1 MLKKLAII
9 VGIIIII
16 LVLRSY
22 FSYKNYKSSMEVERE
37 LRAMQQQ
44 NPSINVLS
52 PTDIVKNHQQKTD
65 TIKQIAIRKSN
76 IWDNLTAVKY
86 TNNNSESYTP
96 FFDDR
101 QKQFDNKEIMIEGY
115 LIPTEVAKEGTYF
128 LLSLYPYK
136 SCFFCGGAGIQ
147 TLIEVESKE
156 PVIYTDNLLTIKG
169 LFSLNKSNNGAF
181 FYKLVQAEVL

>member
-1 MLKKLAII
+1 
-9 VGIIIII
+9 
-16 LVLRSY
+16 
-22 FSYKNYKSSMEVERE
+22 MEIEKE

-52 PTDIVKNHQQKTD
+52 PTDIVQNHQQKTD
-65 TIKQIAIRKSN
+65 TRKQIAIKNSN
-76 IWDNLTAVKY
+76 IWDNLIAVKY
-86 TNNNSESYTP
+86 NNTTNGYKP

-101 QKQFDNKEIMIEGY
+101 QKQFDNKEITMEGY

-147 TLIEVESKE
+147 TLIEIESKKS
-156 PVIYTDNLLTIKG
+156 VIYTDNLLKIKG
-169 LFSLNKSNNGAF
+169 LFSLNKSNDGTF
-181 FYKLVQAEVL
+181 FYKLIQAEVL